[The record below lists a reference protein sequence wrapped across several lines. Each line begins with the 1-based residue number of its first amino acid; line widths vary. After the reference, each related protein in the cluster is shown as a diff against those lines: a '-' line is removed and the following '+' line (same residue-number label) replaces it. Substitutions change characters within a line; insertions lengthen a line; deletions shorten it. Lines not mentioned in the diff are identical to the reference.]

1 MYICKVNILCEMKE
15 IFYGIENLFVNYFFI
30 PFDVLREV
38 GDYNWWLANI
48 MAWIFT
54 AIGTIAFCYWMV
66 QLKKFDD
73 NNEEDTSIT
82 AHDYL

>member
-1 MYICKVNILCEMKE
+1 MKE

-30 PFDVLREV
+30 PFDILRGI
-38 GDYNWWLANI
+38 GDNNWWLANI
-48 MAWIFT
+48 MAWVFT

-73 NNEEDTSIT
+73 NEEEDMTIT

>member
-1 MYICKVNILCEMKE
+1 MKR
-15 IFYGIENLFVNYFFI
+15 LFATT
-30 PFDVLREV
+30 L
-38 GDYNWWLANI
+38 L
-48 MAWIFT
+48 FT

-73 NNEEDTSIT
+73 NDEEDMTIT